1 MSWLHAGAVVVLLAS
16 GATSAALATCVSK
29 KCPDAALVERAR
41 VSMQQTCGCMRAG
54 QPHRA
59 YMRCVKKALK
69 AAELPELT
77 RPCRNVVLRCESKSI
92 CGNPDAVVCCRTK
105 KSGKVV
111 ASMRKLTAQC
121 RKGTA
126 CGATLGLYS
135 TFDACGSTGG
145 CAAQETTTTVAA
157 TTTTT
162 IPPPLGCGAE
172 RAAFEASLPVPT
184 PVTPQRYVVQLVN
197 ESDTLLLIGTAASHR
212 VGEPPFPVLPR
223 EKTWEIG
230 PRGVLTVDI
239 PQQWENTVGGMKGGA
254 LSPVFW
260 PRTGCRYDIAN
271 DIAQCETGS
280 CGGINGG
287 FYDCSNAHQTAA

>member
-92 CGNPDAVVCCRTK
+92 CGNPDAVVCCRAK
-105 KSGKVV
+105 KSGEVV
-111 ASMRKLTAQC
+111 ASMRKSTALC

-126 CGATLGLYS
+126 CGASLGLYS
-135 TFDACGSTGG
+135 TFDACGTAGA
-145 CAAQETTTTVAA
+145 CAAQEATTTTSA

-162 IPPPLGCGAE
+162 VPPLGCGAE

-184 PVTPQRYVVQLVN
+184 PVTPERYVVQLVN
-197 ESDTLLLIGTAASHR
+197 ESDSLLLIGAIAAHR
-212 VGEPPFPVLPR
+212 AGEPPFPVLPR
-223 EKTWEIG
+223 EGTWEIG

-239 PQQWENTVGGMKGGA
+239 PQQWEGTTGAGEDRGDEGGSRPA
-254 LSPVFW
+254 AP
-260 PRTGCRYDIAN
+260 T
-271 DIAQCETGS
+271 
-280 CGGINGG
+280 
-287 FYDCSNAHQTAA
+287 HQP